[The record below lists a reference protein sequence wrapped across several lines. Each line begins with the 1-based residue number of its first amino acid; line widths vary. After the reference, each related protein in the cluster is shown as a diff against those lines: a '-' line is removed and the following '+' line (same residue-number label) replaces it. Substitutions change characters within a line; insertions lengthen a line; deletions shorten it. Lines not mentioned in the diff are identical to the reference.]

1 MEVNEY
7 WNDRGAPERIDRK
20 KTLNLVL
27 ASWSNR
33 CRWSPELRY

>member
-20 KTLNLVL
+20 N
-27 ASWSNR
+27 A
-33 CRWSPELRY
+33 ELEAGQLEQPV